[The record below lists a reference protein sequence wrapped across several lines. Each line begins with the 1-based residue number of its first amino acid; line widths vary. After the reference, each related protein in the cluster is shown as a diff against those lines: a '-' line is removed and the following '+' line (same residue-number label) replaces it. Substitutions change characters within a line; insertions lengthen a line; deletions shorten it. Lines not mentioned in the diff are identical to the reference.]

1 MEVSMIDTNQTLQ
14 LTSPNRTAY
23 PNRIIYKGE
32 AFIFPDGKT
41 GQDIIYNNILPTGEK
56 ESLDLGLGVT
66 EDLLSALVA
75 SETSKNYSLP
85 IQLSKT
91 NPLYS
96 KKWNIS

>member
-1 MEVSMIDTNQTLQ
+1 MY
-14 LTSPNRTAY
+14 PNRTV
-23 PNRIIYKGE
+23 YKGE
-32 AFIFPDGKT
+32 AFIYPDGKT
-41 GQDIIYNNILPTGEK
+41 GQDIIYENILKMSEK
-56 ESLDLGLGVT
+56 EFLDLGVGVT

-91 NPLYS
+91 DPLYS